1 MIAAFTLSNLP
12 YMMVYMIETTGAGGV
27 IVNDKGQVV
36 LVQNGKEMPPFWGFP
51 KGTVDE
57 GEEIL
62 DAARREIEEETGLS
76 NLTLVKPLGSYQRYR
91 GTQDG
96 GDDMAE
102 LKTIHM
108 FHFVSADTV
117 LAPQDPH
124 NPEARWVS
132 IEEAV
137 AMLTHPKDCAFF
149 ESIISDIA

>member
-1 MIAAFTLSNLP
+1 
-12 YMMVYMIETTGAGGV
+12 MIETTGAGGV
-27 IVNDKGQVV
+27 IVNGKGQIV
-36 LVQNGKEMPPFWGFP
+36 LVQNGRETPPFWGFP

-57 GEEIL
+57 DEEIL
-62 DAARREIEEETGLS
+62 DAARREIEEETGLRD
-76 NLTLVKPLGSYQRYR
+76 LTLIKPLGSYQRYR

-108 FHFVSADTV
+108 FHFASEDTA

-132 IEEAV
+132 AEEAI
-137 AMLTHPKDCAFF
+137 AMLTHPKDRAYF
-149 ESIISDIA
+149 ESIVRDIA